1 VVKFLNHLFRNPSD
15 ADGQA
20 GESGRIHDRFHD
32 LVLRYV
38 VYVNQIFILEN
49 GASEIAD
56 CFDDF
61 QVEVNPKQ
69 PYSKNSDSADK
80 NVLDV
85 NINNTAMNR

>member
-1 VVKFLNHLFRNPSD
+1 
-15 ADGQA
+15 
-20 GESGRIHDRFHD
+20 
-32 LVLRYV
+32 